1 MFKWRMIEIQKY
13 EQDRRED
20 FLFAVALCLIVAVV
34 LSIAAAIITSG
45 RFTGG
50 GISTRDRL
58 VLISA
63 QSANIVTA
71 GLVLAAVAAL
81 TFLGADRIT
90 RARPLVIIT
99 LVVGTAIVLLAAY
112 TVVDV
117 LTVHIP
123 SVNGNDSL
131 TVGLSDGA
139 SFSDRL
145 GGILPSIGAAFIA
158 IVALVGASRL
168 GGVIDRRSIDDLIE

>member
-1 MFKWRMIEIQKY
+1 MIEIEKT
-13 EQDRRED
+13 EHDRRED
-20 FLFAVALCLIVAVV
+20 FLFAVALCLIVGVV
-34 LSIAAAIITSG
+34 LLIAAAIITSG
-45 RFTGG
+45 RFTGSS

-58 VLISA
+58 VIISA
-63 QSANIVTA
+63 QSANVTTA
-71 GLVLAAVAAL
+71 ALVLAAVAAL
-81 TFLGADRIT
+81 TFLGVDRIA

-112 TVVDV
+112 AVVDV

-131 TVGLSDGA
+131 AVGLSGGV
-139 SFSDRL
+139 SFGDRL

-158 IVALVGASRL
+158 IVALVGANRL
-168 GGVIDRRSIDDLIE
+168 GGVIDRRGIEELIE